1 MTEFGGPEVLRWM
14 DVPDPHAG
22 PGQIRVRVHAAT
34 VNPSDA
40 VVRKGAAAALFEGR
54 LVPPFSPGNEAAG
67 VVDEI
72 GPETETDLRIGDRV
86 MAFVVPYMASGGA
99 YAQHLVLD
107 PRQVALAPAGSSH
120 AEAATIPC
128 NGLTVQQAM
137 DFLSP
142 AAGDWMAVTGA
153 AGAVGGYTIQLAK
166 AAGLHVVADAAPAD
180 EELVRSLGADRIV
193 ARGAGVAGRI
203 LESVPG
209 GVSSLMDWA
218 LLGREILPAIRPGGQ
233 LVMGRGSDMPGVGPL
248 GEHPGITIHEVF
260 VPEYVYEQDKLD
272 GLRVQ
277 PSEENSRCGSPPS
290 TPPPRPLKRTAAW
303 KPAVSAA
310 VWSSSSDRNGRRAEA
325 LRILR
330 HGHL

>member
-1 MTEFGGPEVLRWM
+1 MKAVVVTEFGGPEVLRWM

-72 GPETETDLRIGDRV
+72 GPKTETGLRIGDRV
-86 MAFVVPYMASGGA
+86 MAFVVPYMRSGGA
-99 YAQHLVLD
+99 YAQHIVLD

-120 AEAATIPC
+120 AEAATIPS
-128 NGLTVQQAM
+128 NGLTVLQAM
-137 DFLSP
+137 DLLSP

-193 ARGAGVAGRI
+193 ARGPGVADRI
-203 LESVPG
+203 LDAVPG
-209 GVSSLMDWA
+209 GVSSLMDGA

-233 LVMGRGSDMPGVGPL
+233 LVMGRRSDMPGVGAL
-248 GEHPGITIHEVF
+248 GEHPGTTIHEVF
-260 VPEYVYEQDKLD
+260 VPEYVYEQGKLD
-272 GLRVQ
+272 GLRVHA
-277 PSEENSRCGSPPS
+277 ERGELTMRV
-290 TPPPRPLKRTAAW
+290 AAEY
-303 KPAVSAA
+303 PA
-310 VWSSSSDRNGRRAEA
+310 AEA
-325 LRILR
+325 PEAHRRMEAGGVRGRLVLIL
-330 HGHL
+330 